1 MQGFGEKRP
10 PYKKKNK
17 NKNTENIMA
26 KMLNQAFKFHS
37 EGKISDA
44 VRSYEYCLSRGVND
58 YRFFTNYGLLLR
70 DLGKFEKAENFLRKA
85 IEIKPDISSTY
96 SNLAV
101 ILRSLGKLEE
111 AENLL
116 RKAIEIKPEFA
127 MAYSNLGNVLKD
139 LGKLEEAENFQRKA
153 IEIDSKLTT
162 AYFNLGLILKDLG
175 KLEEAETILRK
186 AIEIK
191 PDFVIA
197 YLNLGNTL
205 KDLGKLEEAENFL
218 RKAITLNPNFA
229 RAYYSLSTLIIST
242 EHLAFYKYLFS
253 KDILNKKNDEEKI
266 DIFFARANIL
276 HIQKKYY
283 ESSKLL
289 QKANNLKL
297 KLKPFN
303 PEYLIKKSK
312 NLLIESNK
320 QIIDSDQTGNNYEN
334 IFIIGM
340 PRSGTTLVES
350 IISINKNVLDLGETN
365 ILEESFLESKKD
377 SGKKSLAEVY
387 INKIKR
393 FNSKLTITTNKWLY
407 NYLYAGIIANQLPN
421 SKIIYCFR
429 NPLDN
434 ILSIYRA
441 HFRSGNEYASSL
453 KDCANVYL
461 HHEEIINDYIKQN
474 PLKIYKL
481 NYDELVIK
489 PEEQIKLLVNW
500 LGWKWENAYLKPHK
514 NPRSVRTASNVQIRS
529 PINSKSIGGWRNYK
543 NILEPALEILIKNEK
558 YQDLID

>member
-1 MQGFGEKRP
+1 MQGFGEKRL

-17 NKNTENIMA
+17 NKNAETTIA

-70 DLGKFEKAENFLRKA
+70 DLGKFETAENFLRKA
-85 IEIKPDISSTY
+85 IEIKPDIASTY

-101 ILRSLGKLEE
+101 ILRNLGKREE

-116 RKAIEIKPEFA
+116 RKAIEIKPDFA
-127 MAYSNLGNVLKD
+127 MAHSNLGNLLKD

-153 IEIDSKLTT
+153 IEIDSKLAT

-175 KLEEAETILRK
+175 KLEEAENSLRK

-191 PDFVIA
+191 QDFVIA

-229 RAYYSLSTLIIST
+229 RAYYSLSTLKIST
-242 EHLAFYKYLFS
+242 EDFSFYKYLFS

-266 DIFFARANIL
+266 DIFFARANIF
-276 HIQKKYY
+276 HIEKRYL
-283 ESSKLL
+283 ESSKFL

-297 KLKPFN
+297 KLKPFQ
-303 PEYLIKKSK
+303 PEYLINKSK
-312 NLLIESNK
+312 SLFIESNK
-320 QIIDSDQTGNNYEN
+320 QEINFDKFGNNYEN

-461 HHEEIINDYIKQN
+461 HHEEIINDYIKKN

-481 NYDELVIK
+481 NYDKLVIK

-514 NPRSVRTASNVQIRS
+514 NPRSVTTASNVQIRS

>member
-96 SNLAV
+96 SNLAA
-101 ILRSLGKLEE
+101 ILRNLGKLEE

-116 RKAIEIKPEFA
+116 RKAIEIKPDYA
-127 MAYSNLGNVLKD
+127 MAYSNLGNVLRD
-139 LGKLEEAENFQRKA
+139 LGKLEEAEIFLRKA
-153 IEIDSKLTT
+153 IEIDSKLDI
-162 AYFNLGLILKDLG
+162 AYFNLGFILKDLG
-175 KLEEAETILRK
+175 KLEEAEKILRK

-191 PDFVIA
+191 PDFAIA

-205 KDLGKLEEAENFL
+205 KDLGKLEEAENLL
-218 RKAITLNPNFA
+218 RKAVTLNPNLA
-229 RAYYSLSTLIIST
+229 RAYYSLSTLKIST
-242 EHLAFYKYLFS
+242 EDFAFYKYLFS
-253 KDILNKKNDEEKI
+253 KEILNKKSDEEKI

-276 HIQKKYY
+276 HMQKKYF

-289 QKANNLKL
+289 QKANDLKL
-297 KLKPFN
+297 KLRPFD
-303 PEYLIKKSK
+303 PEYLIKKSN

-320 QIIDSDQTGNNYEN
+320 QIIDSDQVGNNYEN
-334 IFIIGM
+334 IFITGM

-365 ILEESFLESKKD
+365 ILEESFLESKKAP
-377 SGKKSLAEVY
+377 GEKSLTEIY
-387 INKIKR
+387 TNKIR
-393 FNSKLTITTNKWLY
+393 CFNSKLTITTNKWLY

-441 HFRSGNEYASSL
+441 HFRSGNQYASSL

-461 HHEEIINDYIKQN
+461 HHEEIINVYTKQY

-481 NYDELVIK
+481 NYDKLVTN
-489 PEEQIKLLVNW
+489 PDEQIKLLVNW
-500 LGWKWENAYLKPHK
+500 LGWKWENAYLQPHK
-514 NPRSVRTASNVQIRS
+514 NQRSVTTASNVQIRT

-543 NILEPALEILIKNEK
+543 NILEPVIEILIKTEK
-558 YQDLID
+558 YQDLIH

>member
-1 MQGFGEKRP
+1 MQGFGEKRL

-17 NKNTENIMA
+17 NKNAETTIA

-70 DLGKFEKAENFLRKA
+70 DLGKFETAENFLRKA
-85 IEIKPDISSTY
+85 IEIKPDIASTY

-101 ILRSLGKLEE
+101 ILRNLGKREE

-116 RKAIEIKPEFA
+116 RKAIEIKPDFA
-127 MAYSNLGNVLKD
+127 MAHSNLGNLLKD

-153 IEIDSKLTT
+153 IEIDSKLAT

-175 KLEEAETILRK
+175 KLEEAENSLRK

-191 PDFVIA
+191 QDFVIA

-229 RAYYSLSTLIIST
+229 RAYYSLSTLKIST
-242 EHLAFYKYLFS
+242 EDFSFYKYLFS

-276 HIQKKYY
+276 HIQKKYF

-461 HHEEIINDYIKQN
+461 HHEEIINDYIKKN

-481 NYDELVIK
+481 NYDKLVIK

-514 NPRSVRTASNVQIRS
+514 NPRSVTTASNVQIRS

>member
-1 MQGFGEKRP
+1 MNGFGEKRL

-17 NKNTENIMA
+17 NKNAEIIMS

-70 DLGKFEKAENFLRKA
+70 D
-85 IEIKPDISSTY
+85 
-96 SNLAV
+96 
-101 ILRSLGKLEE
+101 LGKLEE

-175 KLEEAETILRK
+175 KLEEAENSLRK

-229 RAYYSLSTLIIST
+229 RAYYSLSTLKIST
-242 EHLAFYKYLFS
+242 EDFSFYKYLFS

-276 HIQKKYY
+276 HIQKKYF

-312 NLLIESNK
+312 NLLVESNK

-461 HHEEIINDYIKQN
+461 QHEEIINDYIKQN

-481 NYDELVIK
+481 NYDELVTK
-489 PEEQIKLLVNW
+489 PEEQIKLLINW

-514 NPRSVRTASNVQIRS
+514 NPRSVTTASNVQIRS

-543 NILEPALEILIKNEK
+543 NILEPVIEILIKTEK
-558 YQDLID
+558 YQDLIN

>member
-1 MQGFGEKRP
+1 MQGFGEEKLP
-10 PYKKKNK
+10 NKKKNK
-17 NKNTENIMA
+17 NKNAENIMA
-26 KMLNQAFKFHS
+26 KMLNQAFRFHS

-44 VRSYEYCLSRGVND
+44 LRSYEYCLSRGVND

-85 IEIKPDISSTY
+85 IEIRPDISSTY
-96 SNLAV
+96 SNLAA
-101 ILRSLGKLEE
+101 ILR
-111 AENLL
+111 N
-116 RKAIEIKPEFA
+116 
-127 MAYSNLGNVLKD
+127 
-139 LGKLEEAENFQRKA
+139 LGKLEEAENFLRKA
-153 IEIDSKLTT
+153 IEINPDLDI
-162 AYFNLGLILKDLG
+162 AYFNLGFILKDLG
-175 KLEEAETILRK
+175 KLEEAEKNLRK

-191 PDFVIA
+191 PDFAIA

-205 KDLGKLEEAENFL
+205 KDLGKLEEAEKNL
-218 RKAITLNPNFA
+218 RKAITLNPNLA
-229 RAYYSLSTLIIST
+229 RAYYSLSTLKIST
-242 EHLAFYKYLFS
+242 EDFAFYKYLFS
-253 KDILNKKNDEEKI
+253 KEILNKKSDNEKI

-276 HIQKKYY
+276 HIQKKYL
-283 ESSKLL
+283 ESSKFL
-289 QKANNLKL
+289 QKANDLKL
-297 KLKPFN
+297 KLRPFN
-303 PEYLIKKSK
+303 PDYLIKKSN
-312 NLLIESNK
+312 NLLIESNG
-320 QIIDSDQTGNNYEN
+320 QIINSDQVGKNYEN
-334 IFIIGM
+334 IFITGM

-350 IISINKNVLDLGETN
+350 IISVNKNVLDLGETN
-365 ILEESFLESKKD
+365 ILEESFLESKKA

-387 INKIKR
+387 TNKIR
-393 FNSKLTITTNKWLY
+393 CFNSKLTIATNKWLY

-461 HHEEIINDYIKQN
+461 HHEEIINVYAKQY

-481 NYDELVIK
+481 NYDQLVTN

-514 NPRSVRTASNVQIRS
+514 NPRSVTTASNVQIRS

-543 NILEPALEILIKNEK
+543 NILEPVIEILIKTEK
-558 YQDLID
+558 YQDLIN

>member
-1 MQGFGEKRP
+1 MQGFGEKRL
-10 PYKKKNK
+10 PYKKKITNK
-17 NKNTENIMA
+17 NAEIIKA
-26 KMLNQAFKFHS
+26 KILNQAFKFHS
-37 EGKISDA
+37 ERKISDA
-44 VRSYEYCLSRGVND
+44 VRCYEYCLSYGVND

-85 IEIKPDISSTY
+85 IEIKPDLSSTN
-96 SNLAV
+96 SNLAA
-101 ILRSLGKLEE
+101 ILRNLGKLEE
-111 AENLL
+111 AENFL
-116 RKAIEIKPEFA
+116 RKAIEIKPDFA
-127 MAYSNLGNVLKD
+127 MAYSNLGNVLRDLGKLEKAENFLRKAIKIDPKLSIAYFNLGNVLRD
-139 LGKLEEAENFQRKA
+139 LGKLEEAEK
-153 IEIDSKLTT
+153 
-162 AYFNLGLILKDLG
+162 
-175 KLEEAETILRK
+175 ILRK

-191 PDFVIA
+191 PDFVKA

-229 RAYYSLSTLIIST
+229 RAYFSLSTLKISA
-242 EHLAFYKYLFS
+242 EDFILNKYLFS
-253 KDILNKKNDEEKI
+253 KDILNKKNDDEKI

-276 HIQKKYY
+276 HIQKKYL

-289 QKANNLKL
+289 QKANNLKF

-303 PEYLIKKSK
+303 PNYLIKKSK

-320 QIIDSDQTGNNYEN
+320 QVIDSDKLRNNYEN

-350 IISINKNVLDLGETN
+350 IISINKNVLDLGENN
-365 ILEESFLESKKD
+365 ILEESFLESKKA
-377 SGKKSLAEVY
+377 SGEKSLAEIY
-387 INKIKR
+387 TKKIKCL
-393 FNSKLTITTNKWLY
+393 NSKLKITTNKWLY

-441 HFRSGNEYASSL
+441 HFNSGNEYASSL

-461 HHEEIINDYIKQN
+461 HHEEIINVYTKQY
-474 PLKIYKL
+474 PLKIYRL
-481 NYDELVIK
+481 NYDELVTN
-489 PEEQIKLLVNW
+489 PNEQIKLLVNW
-500 LGWKWENAYLKPHK
+500 LGWKWEKAYLKPHK
-514 NPRSVRTASNVQIRS
+514 NPRSVTTASNVQIRS
-529 PINSKSIGGWRNYK
+529 PINSKSIGSWRNYK
-543 NILEPALEILIKNEK
+543 NLLEPALKILIKTEK
-558 YQDLID
+558 YRNLID

>member
-1 MQGFGEKRP
+1 MQGFGEKRL

-17 NKNTENIMA
+17 NKNAETIMA

-37 EGKISDA
+37 EGNISDA
-44 VRSYEYCLSRGVND
+44 VGSYEYCLSRGVND

-70 DLGKFEKAENFLRKA
+70 DLGKFEKAENLLRKAIEIRPDISSTYLNLAAILRNLRKLEEAENFLRKA
-85 IEIKPDISSTY
+85 IEIKPD
-96 SNLAV
+96 
-101 ILRSLGKLEE
+101 
-111 AENLL
+111 
-116 RKAIEIKPEFA
+116 FA
-127 MAYSNLGNVLKD
+127 MAYSNLGNVLRD
-139 LGKLEEAENFQRKA
+139 LGKLEEAENFLRKA
-153 IEIDSKLTT
+153 IEIDSKLAI
-162 AYFNLGLILKDLG
+162 AYLNLGNTLKDLS
-175 KLEEAETILRK
+175 KLVEAENFLRK

-191 PDFVIA
+191 PDFAIA

-205 KDLGKLEEAENFL
+205 KDLGKLEEAEKIL
-218 RKAITLNPNFA
+218 RKAITLNPNLA
-229 RAYYSLSTLIIST
+229 RAYYSLSTLKIST
-242 EHLAFYKYLFS
+242 EDFLFYKYLFS

-266 DIFFARANIL
+266 DIFFARANLL
-276 HIQKKYY
+276 HIQKKYL

-297 KLKPFN
+297 KLNPFY
-303 PEYLIKKSK
+303 PEDLIKKSN

-320 QIIDSDQTGNNYEN
+320 QIIDTDQVGNNYEN
-334 IFIIGM
+334 IFITGM

-350 IISINKNVLDLGETN
+350 IISTNKNVLDLGETN
-365 ILEESFLESKKD
+365 ILEESFLESKKA
-377 SGKKSLAEVY
+377 SGEKSLAEVY
-387 INKIKR
+387 TNKIKCL
-393 FNSKLTITTNKWLY
+393 NSKLTITTNKWLY
-407 NYLYAGIIANQLPN
+407 NYVYAGIIANQLPN

-441 HFRSGNEYASSL
+441 NFKSGNQYASSL

-461 HHEEIINDYIKQN
+461 HHEEIINVYTKQY

-481 NYDELVIK
+481 NYDKLVTN
-489 PEEQIKLLVNW
+489 PDEQIKLLVNW
-500 LGWKWENAYLKPHK
+500 LGWKWENAYLNPHK
-514 NPRSVRTASNVQIRS
+514 NRRSVTTASNVQIRS

-543 NILEPALEILIKNEK
+543 NILQPALEILIKTEK